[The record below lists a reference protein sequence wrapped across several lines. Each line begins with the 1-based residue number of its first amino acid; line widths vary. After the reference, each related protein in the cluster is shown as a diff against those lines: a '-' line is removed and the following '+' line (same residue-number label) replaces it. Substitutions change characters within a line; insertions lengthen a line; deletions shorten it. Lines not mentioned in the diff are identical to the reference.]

1 MLILGSGL
9 NASLLTARAVE
20 RASTA
25 MSASIGKLSSGRRI
39 GLSSD
44 DAGGLAVSTR
54 LAAAFK
60 MLNATDSNLT
70 NLHSFKTAQDQCL
83 SELGTLLS
91 RMGELKTLSSD
102 PTKNQSDKRNYG
114 VEYSQLSAQARSI
127 NDRTFNGIRLF
138 SATKSDQ
145 ALSVS
150 SSNDSGQTIGIV
162 NPTLSTST
170 LIDVISDKVY
180 SIQTGQMEWGEAE
193 ADATAKGGALAKFT
207 SSDDLAQALFQLG
220 SDVNKDPLW
229 IGLTQ
234 TTGATQPGAG
244 WGWVSGGTLAG
255 QTYQNWAGG
264 QPDNGG
270 SPEPSHNQSADALA
284 WNQPA
289 SVCATSGHIGDELN
303 NNGDG
308 VVSGYVVQYTDSTGA
323 TKYKAVTGSALTWDA
338 ARQAAYNPG
347 SGDLPAR
354 TNVNLGASTT
364 TLGSNAVTV
373 TSATGLR
380 VGMVV
385 TGAGIAPGT
394 KVTGVNNLNITLSS
408 PATATAAG
416 VGLTADFDPGSHLA
430 TLRSTGEYANAKA
443 QLEAQGVGA
452 NQVLWLGAY
461 QSPSSVNEA
470 DPSVNWHWVSNTEA
484 GDSLTHPATDAAVD
498 FSTVTLH
505 SGELDN
511 ASSGAANEKV
521 AYMSGAAGKWS
532 DSTPRP
538 DHGGTTVKGYLM
550 EKDTISTV
558 STAQVSDALQFV
570 AQLRASVGAEMSR
583 IEYTLDNNR
592 NNAANLEQAQSRI
605 MDVDTA
611 SETVAWGRS
620 KILLQAAMS
629 MLTQANN
636 SAGMLLKLL
645 E

>member
-1 MLILGSGL
+1 
-9 NASLLTARAVE
+9 
-20 RASTA
+20 

-39 GLSSD
+39 GQSSD

-70 NLHSFKTAQDQCL
+70 NLHSFKTVQDQSL
-83 SELGTLLS
+83 KELGDLLS

-102 PTKNQSDKRNYG
+102 STKNQSDRHNYG

-127 NDRTFNGIRLF
+127 NERTFNGIRLF

-150 SSNDSGQTIGIV
+150 SSNDPGQTIGIV
-162 NPTLSTST
+162 NPTLSTAT

-193 ADATAKGGALAKFT
+193 AEATAKGGALAKFT
-207 SSDDLAQALFQLG
+207 SSDDLVQALFQLG

-255 QTYQNWAGG
+255 QPYQNWAGA

-270 SPEPSHNQSADALA
+270 SPEPAHNQSADALA

-289 SVCATSGHIGDELN
+289 SVCATSGHVGDEFN

-308 VVSGYVVQYTDSTGA
+308 VVTGYVVQYTDSTGA
-323 TKYKAVTGSALTWDA
+323 TKYQAVTGSSLTWDA
-338 ARQAAYNPG
+338 ARQAAYNPAP
-347 SGDLPAR
+347 GDLPAR
-354 TNVNLGASTT
+354 TNVNLAASS

-373 TSATGLR
+373 TSSTGLR

-394 KVTGVNNLNITLSS
+394 KVTGVNNLNVTLSS

-416 VGLTADFDPGSHLA
+416 VSLTADFDPGSHLA

-443 QLEAQGVGA
+443 QLEAQGIGA

-461 QSPSSVNEA
+461 QSSSSLNEA
-470 DPSVNWHWVSNTEA
+470 DPSVNWHWVSNAEA
-484 GDSLTHPATDAAVD
+484 GDSLTHPDTDAGVD

-511 ASSGAANEKV
+511 ASSGGTNEKV
-521 AYMSGAAGKWS
+521 AYMSGPAGSWS

-550 EKDTISTV
+550 ETDTISTV
-558 STAQVSDALQFV
+558 STAQVSDALQYV

-605 MDVDTA
+605 MDVDMA

-620 KILLQAAMS
+620 KILLQAATS
-629 MLTQANN
+629 LLSQANN
-636 SAGMLLKLL
+636 SAGLLLKLL